1 MLIVYYNRDVFNN
14 WEVDMIFEIEY
25 SHPDYDENDE
35 LTEAFIDCLEAHLD
49 YFNAKVTKYSNS
61 KMPAGVVVTECK

>member
-1 MLIVYYNRDVFNN
+1 
-14 WEVDMIFEIEY
+14 MIFEIEY